1 MTERTRFVF
10 MLTRDDRTVPEARGL
25 IPEIRASG
33 VRHVG
38 AKDIGLPVTELQV
51 LFGDLRNAGFTTY
64 LEVVADSSEAMLK
77 SAQNALDLRP
87 DYVVGGTEVEGMAGL
102 LAGSGIKFFPY
113 VGRVVDHPS
122 LLRGTIAEI
131 VANAQSVEA
140 AGVDGINLLAYRYDG
155 EVISLIEAV
164 TRAVHIPVL
173 CAGSIDSEARVRV
186 IHRLGVW
193 GFTAGTAVLN
203 RAFVPGSSVG
213 SQLRRVLELAE
224 AD

>member
-1 MTERTRFVF
+1 MTESTRFIF
-10 MLTRDDRTVPEARGL
+10 MLTRDDRTVPEARNL

-38 AKDIGLPVTELQV
+38 AKDIGLPLDELQI
-51 LFGDLRNAGFTTY
+51 LFGDLRNAGCATY
-64 LEVVADSSEAMLK
+64 LEVVADSSEAMLT

-87 DYVVGGTEVEGMAGL
+87 DYVVGGTEVEAMAGL

-113 VGRVVDHPS
+113 VGRVVDYPC

-131 VANAQSVEA
+131 VRNAQWVEA

-164 TRAVHIPVL
+164 IRAVQIPVL

-186 IHRLGVW
+186 IHRLGAW

-203 RAFVPGSSVG
+203 RAFVPGGSVG